1 MEMTREE
8 QVSLV
13 ESMFLKSEEE
23 VNEMFNSG
31 MFNEIVK
38 GFTAMLLS
46 EGGIDDEAVKRKM
59 RDMESL
65 FDEVTSAEARRFY
78 ERLYQ

>member
-1 MEMTREE
+1 MTREE
-8 QVSLV
+8 QVALV

-23 VNEMFNSG
+23 VNEMFN
-31 MFNEIVK
+31 EIVK

-46 EGGIDDEAVKRKM
+46 EGGLDDEAVKRKM
-59 RDMESL
+59 RNMDSL

>member
-8 QVSLV
+8 QVALV

-46 EGGIDDEAVKRKM
+46 EGGLDDEAVK
-59 RDMESL
+59 
-65 FDEVTSAEARRFY
+65 
-78 ERLYQ
+78 